1 MQILKNRLHF
11 HLLSYNLFF
20 MTKLTVEV
28 TVNSPIQKVW
38 EVWTTPEH
46 ITKWCSGDES
56 WHTPSASNDLQVGG
70 KFVTRME
77 ARDGS
82 MGFDFE
88 GVYTK
93 VIENNEIH
101 YAMEDGREVEIYFEE
116 QEDGVKVTEIFDAE
130 DIHSHELQIAG
141 WQHILHNFKKHIE
154 SL

>member
-1 MQILKNRLHF
+1 
-11 HLLSYNLFF
+11 

-28 TVNSPIQKVW
+28 KVLSPIQKVW

-46 ITKWCSGDES
+46 ITQWCSGDES

-88 GVYTK
+88 
-93 VIENNEIH
+93 
-101 YAMEDGREVEIYFEE
+101 
-116 QEDGVKVTEIFDAE
+116 
-130 DIHSHELQIAG
+130 
-141 WQHILHNFKKHIE
+141 
-154 SL
+154 